1 MPAVPP
7 KVKPAFQTM
16 WMFPR
21 NIRCIEPR
29 KLAQISKLIVVCTGD
44 LVPQEVQDDLHLHL
58 HLQLQELIVHSKKDH
73 TVSATATKC
82 APV

>member
-1 MPAVPP
+1 MPAVPA

-44 LVPQEVQDDLHLHL
+44 LVPQEVQDDLHL
-58 HLQLQELIVHSKKDH
+58 QLQELIVHSKKDH